1 MTTRRIIAPEN
12 VWDSRPKL
20 YYAQGMAADS
30 SIYLSGQASQDEN
43 GKMVGPGD
51 MEVQT
56 RQSLENIRRLLEAEG
71 GKMSDVVKMIFFTK
85 DIRFLRRGELFARVL
100 KEFFGPVAPP
110 CTGVQIGNLWIPDL
124 MIEIDAIAVKNAKS
138 RKVIAPGTVWD
149 SRPQLYYA
157 QGMNV
162 DNVIYISGQTA
173 WDEKRHLVGSG
184 DIQAQTRQTLENIR
198 RLLEAEGSK
207 MSDIAKMIFFTK
219 DMRLLRRGELFAE
232 VLKEFFGP
240 LTPPCTAVQV
250 ANLWNPD
257 FLIEIEAIAV
267 KNARSRKVVAPV
279 NVWDSRPQKHYAQ
292 AMNVDGTIYISG
304 QASLDENGRV
314 IGPGDIE
321 IQSRQSLENMR
332 RLLESEGKKMSDVVK
347 LLFFTKDIRYL
358 RRGELFARVLR
369 EFFGPITP
377 PCTAVQV
384 LNLWDPDFM
393 VEIEGMA
400 L

>member
-1 MTTRRIIAPEN
+1 MTSRRIIAPPN

-20 YYAQGMAADS
+20 YYAQAMIVDN
-30 SIYLSGQASQDEN
+30 SIYVSGQASQNEK
-43 GKMVGPGD
+43 GRIVGPGD

-56 RQSLENIRRLLEAEG
+56 RQSLETIRRLLDAEG

-85 DIRFLRRGELFARVL
+85 DIRFLRRGELFAKVL

-124 MIEIDAIAVKNAKS
+124 MVEIDALAVKNAKS
-138 RKVIAPGTVWD
+138 RKIIAPPNVWD

-162 DNVIYISGQTA
+162 DNTIYVSGQTA
-173 WDEKRHLVGSG
+173 WDEKRRLVGPG
-184 DIQAQTRQTLENIR
+184 DIQVQTRQTLENIR
-198 RLLEAEGSK
+198 SLLEAEGSK

-219 DMRLLRRGELFAE
+219 DIRLLRGGELFAD

-240 LTPPCTAVQV
+240 VTPPCTAVQV

-257 FLIEIEAIAV
+257 FLIEIEAVAV
-267 KNARSRKVVAPV
+267 KNAKSRKIIAPAS
-279 NVWDSRPQKHYAQ
+279 VWDSRPQKYYAQ
-292 AMNVDGTIYISG
+292 AINVDGTIYISG
-304 QASLDENGRV
+304 QASLDEKGRIV
-314 IGPGDIE
+314 GLGDIE
-321 IQSRQSLENMR
+321 VQSRRSLENMR
-332 RLLESEGKKMSDVVK
+332 RLLESEGKKMSDIVK

-393 VEIEGMA
+393 VEIEGIA